1 MTDKIKDLILGL
13 VLLTVGSVALIAIR
27 TSEGGTRIE
36 SAAKLTYATMP
47 TIYAWVLIVLV
58 ALFMLKTLLA
68 MRSEQ
73 PLKRQHEDIA
83 PEKSQEAVAVVS
95 SKIILL
101 RTWGTLF
108 ILLCYVLAL
117 DYIHFLILTLLFLA
131 TLFFLYG
138 QRSIKKITAVSVCG
152 GVVYYFLFIYI
163 LNLPF

>member
-13 VLLTVGSVALIAIR
+13 VLLTVGSIALIAIR

-58 ALFMLKTLLA
+58 ALFMLKTVLA

-95 SKIILL
+95 SKTILL